1 MAKLKGK
8 VLTQFPSQAVSDK
21 EKQTETYG
29 LAVGRAIEQE
39 WFNKDNNGIGKFYN
53 SRQEAHR
60 LRLYSRGEQSIRKY
74 KDEFAI
80 NGDLSYLNLDWKPVP
95 IIPKFIDI
103 VVNGMQDRLF
113 SIKAVGQD
121 NISTGKRTKFV
132 NDVQQDLN
140 AAGLLLNI
148 EQTLGVTARNFDVNK
163 LPANTEELEL
173 YMQLNYKQ
181 GIEMAEEEA
190 IDNIFKANKYEETKK
205 RIDYDLA
212 TLGMGAVKHG
222 FNNTDGIVV
231 EYVDPANLVW
241 SYTEDPN
248 FQDCYYFGEVK
259 TIKVNELKKQFPALT
274 NEDIEELVNRG
285 SNWNDY
291 NDPTYNYY
299 NNSELAAKNTLTV
312 LYFNWKTWEHDVY
325 KIKEVPTGG
334 KKAIAKDDTFD
345 PPKDKRTRFEK
356 VKQTREVIYEGC
368 LVLGTDTILKWQK
381 ASNMVRPSANINK
394 VMLNYVVSAPRLYKG
409 NITSLVSKMT
419 AYADL
424 IQLTHLK
431 LQQSIQRMTPS
442 GVYVDADGL
451 AEIDLGNG
459 TNYNPQEAL
468 NMYFQTGS
476 IIGRSLTTEGE
487 RNNGNIPIQELP
499 GGGGQQIQVLIGAYN
514 QYIQMMRDVTG
525 LNEARDAADP
535 DQYSLVGV
543 QKLAAANSNVA
554 TRHILQASMFI
565 TTCLAE
571 AISLRFKDVL
581 EYHPT
586 KEMFIDSLGQ
596 FSVGSLEELKEL
608 NLHDFGIFLE
618 LEPDENEKQLLEN
631 NIQVALS
638 KDSIHL
644 EDAIDIREI
653 KNTKLANQ
661 LLKFRRI
668 AKQKADMA
676 KAQAASAAQAQ
687 AQGEQAQKLEEVKV
701 QAEQLKTDSKIQLST
716 SENEMEI
723 RKMEIETRAK
733 KELMQYEFNLNV
745 QLKELELR
753 SQMELAERSNKSMLQ
768 RELIR
773 EDTKLKTSNQRVE
786 DTKIKAGGKL
796 SGAPNTDNPVKDFE
810 SKGNDTLGG
819 FDMGRFEAS

>member
-8 VLTQFPSQAVSDK
+8 VLTQFPSQAVSDA
-21 EKQTETYG
+21 EKKTDNYG
-29 LAVGRAIEQE
+29 LSVGRAIEQE
-39 WFNKDNNGIGKFYN
+39 WFNKDNNGIGKFY
-53 SRQEAHR
+53 STRQEAHR
-60 LRLYSRGEQSIRKY
+60 LRLYARGEQSIKKY

-95 IIPKFIDI
+95 IIPKFVDI
-103 VVNGMQDRLF
+103 VVNGLQDRLF

-121 NISTGKRTKFV
+121 YLATGKRTAFV

-140 AAGLLLNI
+140 TAGLLVNI
-148 EQTLGVTARNFDVNK
+148 EEALGVSARNFAVND

-190 IDNIFKANKYEETKK
+190 INNVFKMNQYDEVKK
-205 RIDYDLA
+205 RLDYDLT
-212 TLGMGAVKHG
+212 TLGIGAIKHG
-222 FNNTDGIVV
+222 FNNTDGITV
-231 EYVDPANLVW
+231 EYVDPARLVW

-259 TIKVNELKKQFPALT
+259 TIKVNELKKQFPDLT
-274 NEDIEELVNRG
+274 NPEIEELINKG

-291 NDPTYNYY
+291 NDPNWNFF
-299 NNSELAAKNTLTV
+299 NNDQLAAKNTLTV

-325 KIKEVPTGG
+325 KIKEVPSGG
-334 KKAIAKDDTFD
+334 KKAIPKDDSFN

-368 LVLGTDTILKWQK
+368 MVLGTDTILKWQR
-381 ASNMVRPSANINK
+381 ASNMIRPSSNINK
-394 VMLNYVVSAPRLYKG
+394 VMLNYVVSAPRMYKG

-431 LQQSIQRMTPS
+431 LQQAIQRMTPS

-459 TNYNPQEAL
+459 NNYNPQEAL

-476 IIGRSLTTEGE
+476 IIGRSMTSDGDP
-487 RNNGNIPIQELP
+487 NPGKIPIQELP
-499 GGGGQQIQVLIGAYN
+499 GGGGQQIKMLIDAYN

-565 TTCLAE
+565 TTSMAE

-586 KEMFIDSLGQ
+586 KDMFIESLGQ
-596 FSVGSLEELKEL
+596 FSVGSLEELRDL

-618 LEPDENEKQLLEN
+618 LEPDENEKQMLEN

-644 EDAIDIREI
+644 EDAIDIREV
-653 KNTKLANQ
+653 KNLKLANQ
-661 LLKFRRI
+661 LLKFRRLR
-668 AKQKADMA
+668 KQDTDKQA
-676 KAQAASAAQAQ
+676 AQAASTAQAK
-687 AQGEQAQKLEEVKV
+687 AQGDAQIAMEEAKV
-701 QAEQLKTDSKIQLST
+701 AAEQLKTESKIQLSS
-716 SENEMEI
+716 SENEMQI

-733 KELMQYEFNLNV
+733 KKLMHYEFNLN
-745 QLKELELR
+745 
-753 SQMELAERSNKSMLQ
+753 
-768 RELIR
+768 
-773 EDTKLKTSNQRVE
+773 
-786 DTKIKAGGKL
+786 
-796 SGAPNTDNPVKDFE
+796 
-810 SKGNDTLGG
+810 
-819 FDMGRFEAS
+819 